1 MAAFVHPYP
10 HTMDL
15 PFGNPMNIVTTTPSP
30 GYIMTPS
37 PYFTRTPSPTS
48 RGNVG
53 YQPFFG
59 QVQGPSFFEE
69 AIGGSPLPQDMAFG
83 IMQAPTHYNTAPIV
97 SNDIPPSLA
106 VVPGNEAEHKPARR
120 PRSRKQSQ
128 LSINTSD
135 ETNGLAAVPGSP
147 KQKKRGRKPKGAPK
161 ESGKARQQ
169 IELDEEHLPKDPRRR
184 RILERNR
191 IAATKCRLRK
201 RDEASALASQEQAME
216 DQNRYL
222 SSCFDSLTAEIYH
235 LKTQLL
241 QHTDCNCVLIQ
252 KYISNEAKKTVDGLV
267 ACPSTLQPDNDPM
280 SPYRRGSCHSG
291 ASPTDSLG
299 VPTPEFEGV
308 SPAWPQPFHSGHA
321 SPPEVA
327 EDMFDMAGDL
337 YSKASIHMHGQSLAG
352 MPPLHHHE
360 PEVFAGMGPQPQ
372 HFDGVNWNPSW
383 GF

>member
-10 HTMDL
+10 PTLDL
-15 PFGNPMNIVTTTPSP
+15 PYGNPMNIMSTTPSP
-30 GYIMTPS
+30 NYVVTS
-37 PYFTRTPSPTS
+37 SSYFTRTPSPAS
-48 RGNVG
+48 RGHIG
-53 YQPFFG
+53 YQPLLG
-59 QVQGPSFFEE
+59 HVQGPSFFEE
-69 AIGGSPLPQDMAFG
+69 AIGGSPLPQEMAFG
-83 IMQAPTHYNTAPIV
+83 VVQAPLPYNSVPTAPHDFLPS
-97 SNDIPPSLA
+97 SNT
-106 VVPGNEAEHKPARR
+106 VPKDGTEQKPARR
-120 PRSRKQSQ
+120 SRPRKQSQ
-128 LSINTSD
+128 LSMSTSD
-135 ETNGLAAVPGSP
+135 EVDGSAAVPKSP
-147 KQKKRGRKPKGAPK
+147 KQKKRGRKPKGGPK
-161 ESGKARQQ
+161 DSDKARQE
-169 IELDEEHLPKDPRRR
+169 IELDEDELPKDPRRR

-252 KYISNEAKKTVDGLV
+252 KYISNEAKKTVDGLHT
-267 ACPSTLQPDNDPM
+267 CPSTFQPESDPM

-291 ASPTDSLG
+291 TSPTESLG

-308 SPAWPQPFHSGHA
+308 SPGWPQHFHSGHGS
-321 SPPEVA
+321 SPEMA
-327 EDMFDMAGDL
+327 EEMFDMSVDP
-337 YSKASIHMHGQSLAG
+337 YNKASIHMHSHPHASMG
-352 MPPLHHHE
+352 PFHHHG

-372 HFDGVNWNPSW
+372 HFDAVNWGPSW